1 MNTKF
6 YLSVLL
12 IALIAFGGTSF
23 IMRDRQATAAA
34 APAKSLQAARKAS
47 RPRRCR
53 LFPGPRDRGRLSSVT
68 KAII

>member
-6 YLSVLL
+6 YLSALL

-34 APAKSLQAARKAS
+34 APAKLTGSKKSFSTAPMPPFSWPARPA
-47 RPRRCR
+47 
-53 LFPGPRDRGRLSSVT
+53 
-68 KAII
+68 

>member
-6 YLSVLL
+6 YLSVPL

-34 APAKSLQAARKAS
+34 APAKLTGSKKSFSTAPMPPFSWPARPA
-47 RPRRCR
+47 
-53 LFPGPRDRGRLSSVT
+53 
-68 KAII
+68 

>member
-34 APAKSLQAARKAS
+34 APAKLTGIKKSFSTAPMPPFSWPA
-47 RPRRCR
+47 
-53 LFPGPRDRGRLSSVT
+53 
-68 KAII
+68 